1 MSKTIIITTLSAL
14 ALSSTVAFAT
24 PQGFDNGST
33 PQGFTQA
40 PQANAPQGF
49 ANSATQ
55 IPAIASVSDAINK
68 GLDEQQ
74 LTLRGRITNFLGDDK
89 YEFQDE
95 TGTIRIELDD
105 DQNWSHIQKDQL
117 IEITGELDKH
127 MQYVKIEVYRAT
139 PISK

>member
-1 MSKTIIITTLSAL
+1 MSKAIIITTLSAL
-14 ALSSTVAFAT
+14 ALSSTVAFAA
-24 PQGFDNGST
+24 PQGFNNSSA

-49 ANSATQ
+49 ANSAAQ
-55 IPAIASVSDAINK
+55 LPAIASVSDAINK
-68 GLDEQQ
+68 GLDEQHV
-74 LTLRGRITNFLGDDK
+74 TLRGRITNFIGDDK

-95 TGTIRIELDD
+95 TGTIKIELDD

-127 MQYVKIEVYRAT
+127 LQYVKIEVYRAT